1 MVAVPFDSLLTV
13 QSALR
18 CTPDL
23 QQKAVALSGV
33 LGQLTRE
40 DDALALRILWERFE
54 MDSDSVY
61 GLAAVIAT
69 VTHCRDHFDLSLL
82 LSLRPCPHIV
92 CAD

>member
-18 CTPDL
+18 CTPGL

-54 MDSDSVY
+54 MASDSVR
-61 GLAAVIAT
+61 GPARTITWCMLV
-69 VTHCRDHFDLSLL
+69 
-82 LSLRPCPHIV
+82 
-92 CAD
+92 